1 MQLPS
6 GSTGA
11 LCGLFLAA
19 CRGEA
24 CSTGILLERPTYWQH
39 GLRTAEAASKEIV
52 PQLLAQLASNEARI
66 TKASKKPFSGALSFY
81 AVQVIEAKQAAEA
94 VG

>member
-1 MQLPS
+1 MCSGRVVALSIQAGFSERLVNAEVGVPPPEQPVQLPS

-24 CSTGILLERPTYWQH
+24 SSSHSE
-39 GLRTAEAASKEIV
+39 S
-52 PQLLAQLASNEARI
+52 
-66 TKASKKPFSGALSFY
+66 
-81 AVQVIEAKQAAEA
+81 
-94 VG
+94 